1 MSADIGVMVFFDWL
15 LEDGEIE
22 PYLSNKL
29 LQEEDGE
36 FSDDASQFATKTIN
50 DPKYHDISG
59 NISDIPS
66 NE

>member
-1 MSADIGVMVFFDWL
+1 MSADIGGMVFFDWL

-22 PYLSNKL
+22 PYLGNKL

-36 FSDDASQFATKTIN
+36 FSDNASQFSTKTIN
-50 DPKYHDISG
+50 DPKYHDISE